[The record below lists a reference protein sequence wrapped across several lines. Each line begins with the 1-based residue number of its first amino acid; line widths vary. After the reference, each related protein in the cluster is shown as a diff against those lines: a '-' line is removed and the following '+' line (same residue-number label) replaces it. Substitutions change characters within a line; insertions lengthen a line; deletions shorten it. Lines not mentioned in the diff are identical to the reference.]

1 MLQGVTLFDRLTASS
16 SAMAGALYA
25 LAALCLWLVLIFR
38 KQRPPGIKVSVMLDR
53 AIAWSALAAILL
65 AIAAGRM
72 RWVDWSSVAGI
83 FLPAAMAIMI
93 AGLVSVRS
101 ITREKFGDRVLVV
114 FVAVVLCAGLS
125 VFILG

>member
-1 MLQGVTLFDRLTASS
+1 MYQVTLFDRLTASS
-16 SAMAGALYA
+16 SAMAGALYV
-25 LAALCLWLVLIFR
+25 LAALGLWLVLVFR
-38 KQRPPGIKVSVMLDR
+38 KQRPHNIKVSVILDR

-83 FLPAAMAIMI
+83 FLPATFAIMI

-101 ITREKFGDRVLVV
+101 ITREKYGGRVLVV
-114 FVAVVLCAGLS
+114 FVAVVVVTGLS
-125 VFILG
+125 VFLLG